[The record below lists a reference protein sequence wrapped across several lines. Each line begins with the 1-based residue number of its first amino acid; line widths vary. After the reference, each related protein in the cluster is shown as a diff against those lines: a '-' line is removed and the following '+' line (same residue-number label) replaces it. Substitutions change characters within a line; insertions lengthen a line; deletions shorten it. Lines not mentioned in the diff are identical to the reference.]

1 MEKINQK
8 LPLSVSFI
16 TFNEESNLPRALD
29 SIKDIASE
37 IIVVDSHST
46 DKTREIAKK
55 YGAKV
60 YEENWKGHIAQKN
73 SALEKCTQPW
83 ILSLDADE
91 EVSPELKNSIIKAIK
106 EPFADGY
113 YLNRKT
119 FHLGRWLNHAWQPD
133 WKLRLVKKS
142 ANPRWSG
149 YDPHDVLVINGKTA
163 KLKGFLYHYS
173 YKNIEDHFQRLI
185 KYAKTAANSYHK
197 QGIKFSFAKLILHSS
212 FAFIKEYFLKR
223 GFLDGLPGLEA
234 SIGSFFY
241 VFLKYMFLWEIEKNK
256 NDKKKPEKISG

>member
-1 MEKINQK
+1 MEKIIKDKK
-8 LPLSVSFI
+8 LPLSVAII
-16 TFNEESNLPRALD
+16 TFNEGQNLPRTLE

-37 IIVVDSHST
+37 IVVVDSHST
-46 DKTREIAKK
+46 DNTREIAKS

-60 YEENWKGHIAQKN
+60 YEEDWKGHIKQKN

-91 EVSPELKNSIIKAIK
+91 VVSEELKKSIIKAVNK
-106 EPFADGY
+106 PFADGY
-113 YLNRKT
+113 YVNRKT

-142 ANPRWSG
+142 ANPRWGG
-149 YDPHDVLVINGKTA
+149 YDPHDVLIIDGKTA

-173 YKNIEDHFQRLI
+173 YKNIEDHFLRLI
-185 KYAKTAANSYHK
+185 KYAKTAANSYHQK
-197 QGIKFSFAKLILHSS
+197 GIKFSITKLVSHSI
-212 FAFIKEYFLKR
+212 FAFVKEYFLKR

-234 SIGSFFY
+234 SIGNFIY

-256 NDKKKPEKISG
+256 KKPEQSSG